1 MAAFIF
7 AFVATVLVS
16 IGARDQMRVVHLTL
30 GMGRHIGLL
39 MIALITA
46 ALTAAAAGFATR
58 ELIPVAPYLPTR
70 AMLAAIALAVA
81 GLESVFVAPRPAP
94 KEPTR
99 SLGAAGIVL
108 LADQITDSAR
118 MLILAIALALASP
131 ITAAA
136 GGAIGNGAALV
147 LGWLWA
153 PRLAAASGH
162 LRAAR
167 IVAGAVLLLAAVLI
181 ASNVAAPMHS
191 Q

>member
-7 AFVATVLVS
+7 TFVATILVS

-39 MIALITA
+39 TVALITA
-46 ALTAAAAGFATR
+46 TLTAAAAGFATR

-70 AMLAAIALAVA
+70 DMLAALALGVA
-81 GLESVFVAPRPAP
+81 GLESIFVAPRPAP

-118 MLILAIALALASP
+118 MLVLAIALALASP
-131 ITAAA
+131 VTAAA
-136 GGAIGNGAALV
+136 GGALGNGAAIAM
-147 LGWLWA
+147 GWLWA
-153 PRLAAASGH
+153 ARLAAASGP

-167 IVAGAVLLLAAVLI
+167 IVAGALLLLVAATV
-181 ASNVAAPMHS
+181 ASGVAAPMH
-191 Q
+191 